1 MSMQIKS
8 IILYNK
14 NGDIRELKFRTGALN
29 IITGI
34 SDTGKSAIIPIIEYC
49 MGQSDFEVPS
59 GVIRDTVVWYSVLY
73 QVNETEVLVAKPAPS
88 QGARSQSQVYFQVAS
103 RINIPKLEDLSPN
116 SNDDAVTEALSGL
129 IGIASNKTV
138 EGRGKAADPFEATI
152 RHTSYYL
159 FQQNDVVA
167 SKNILFHKQTATEW
181 APRTIRS
188 TLPYFLGA
196 IQEDRLQIES
206 RLLDIRRKV
215 RSAKRQLA
223 EIESVASD
231 RLDRGRALFAEAKEV
246 GLLPPDLSADTEE
259 LLLGFLRRTQS
270 WKSGDIID
278 EPIDIALVE
287 KLQGETEIARQSL
300 KQKQD
305 QIQAATK
312 FAKQSDGF
320 SSEANH
326 QIMRLDAI
334 GVFTGDSDTNHCP
347 LCSSELSQPIPTIS
361 QITLSLSQLKK
372 SLGSVSK
379 ERPRIGEYI
388 RALEDD
394 AEKLKESIRQR
405 KIEIE
410 AIQAKSDNNQ
420 EIQDQ
425 NAKLAKVVGRISF
438 YLENLELTKE
448 TQPLLEEIDKQ
459 EKVIE
464 FLENQTDSIS
474 VDEKQSSIL
483 NLIGFWMTEWAKK
496 LSLEY
501 SSDFAYRFDPNN
513 LTVIADLPT
522 QTIPMISMGGS
533 HNILGCHL
541 SVLLAFHKY
550 FVRQKRP
557 VPSFLV
563 IDQPAQV
570 FFVSEADYKALDE
583 NPGSMVSHNDRVLI
597 AQLFELLGEACE
609 ELSPDFQII
618 VLEHANLD
626 NDQFKNAM
634 IEPAWVDGRALIPQ
648 SWYMDQEQ

>member
-29 IITGI
+29 IITGR

-73 QVNETEVLVAKPAPS
+73 QVNETEVLVAKPAPP

-103 RINIPKLEDLSPN
+103 QINIPKLEDLSPN

-206 RLLDIRRKV
+206 RLLNGRRKI

-246 GLLPPDLSADTEE
+246 GLLPLDLSADTEE
-259 LLLGFLRRTQS
+259 LLLGFLRRTQG

-278 EPIDIALVE
+278 EPIDTALVE
-287 KLQGETEIARQSL
+287 KLQGDIEIGRQSL

-320 SSEANH
+320 SSEADH
-326 QIMRLDAI
+326 QSMRLDAI

-347 LCSSELSQPIPTIS
+347 LCSSELAQPIPTIS
-361 QITLSLSQLKK
+361 QITLSLSQLKQ

-410 AIQAKSDNNQ
+410 AIQGTYDNNQ

-448 TQPLLEEIDKQ
+448 TQTLLEEIDKQ

-533 HNILGCHL
+533 RNILGCHL

-597 AQLFELLGEACE
+597 AQLFELLGEACK

-648 SWYMDQEQ
+648 SWYMDQEK